1 MAGPETVF
9 EMVHISLAEIAEESN
24 IITFWRNEIC
34 LFADTFTYV
43 GNCYR
48 K

>member
-1 MAGPETVF
+1 MAGPKSVS
-9 EMVHISLAEIAEESN
+9 EMVHISAEIAEENNVTMSL
-24 IITFWRNEIC
+24 EKKVY

-43 GNCYR
+43 SNCYR

>member
-1 MAGPETVF
+1 MAGPKSVF
-9 EMVHISLAEIAEESN
+9 EMVHISLAEIAKEN
-24 IITFWRNEIC
+24 DITTSFGGKGC

-43 GNCYR
+43 SNCYC